1 MGFRTVVVKSRCKLE
16 YSLNYLI
23 CRSDGE
29 KKICLDE
36 INTVIVQNTAVAL
49 TASLLSALTEKGIK
63 VIFCDAKSNP
73 QSELIPY
80 YCSYNCYEKILL
92 QQSWD
97 KPTKDSLWKLITKE
111 KISNQAKNLKYL
123 AKNDE
128 VSKLNQYCGEV
139 QEGDTTNR
147 EGHAA
152 QVYFVGCFG
161 KNFSRSDDSPINAFL
176 NYGYSIFLSAI
187 NREVKNV
194 GYLTEVGIH
203 HIGGQN
209 PFNLSCDLMEP
220 LRPYVDYLV
229 ISKKVNETNF
239 KDRLIAILDDDGIA
253 INESKMIM
261 ENAIHL
267 YIQSILLSL
276 KEKDLS
282 KVVFPHYELT

>member
-111 KISNQAKNLKYL
+111 KISNQAKNLES
-123 AKNDE
+123 DF
-128 VSKLNQYCGEV
+128 
-139 QEGDTTNR
+139 
-147 EGHAA
+147 
-152 QVYFVGCFG
+152 FV
-161 KNFSRSDDSPINAFL
+161 
-176 NYGYSIFLSAI
+176 
-187 NREVKNV
+187 V
-194 GYLTEVGIH
+194 
-203 HIGGQN
+203 
-209 PFNLSCDLMEP
+209 
-220 LRPYVDYLV
+220 
-229 ISKKVNETNF
+229 
-239 KDRLIAILDDDGIA
+239 
-253 INESKMIM
+253 
-261 ENAIHL
+261 
-267 YIQSILLSL
+267 
-276 KEKDLS
+276 
-282 KVVFPHYELT
+282 